1 MFIDNIHMCIYNKN
15 RYRQRRLIEMRC
27 LYFLYCRDEGGMT
40 YVWNMKEIMEAN
52 YKEYMMR
59 KKIAKGNTFAIA
71 NKKMNILI
79 QYGNKVS
86 NRKKLNL
93 SCISKFK

>member
-40 YVWNMKEIMEAN
+40 YVCMEYERN
-52 YKEYMMR
+52 Y
-59 KKIAKGNTFAIA
+59 G
-71 NKKMNILI
+71 
-79 QYGNKVS
+79 S
-86 NRKKLNL
+86 
-93 SCISKFK
+93 

>member
-1 MFIDNIHMCIYNKN
+1 M
-15 RYRQRRLIEMRC
+15 
-27 LYFLYCRDEGGMT
+27 

-71 NKKMNILI
+71 NKKNEYTNSVWK
-79 QYGNKVS
+79 QGVK
-86 NRKKLNL
+86 
-93 SCISKFK
+93 

>member
-1 MFIDNIHMCIYNKN
+1 M
-15 RYRQRRLIEMRC
+15 
-27 LYFLYCRDEGGMT
+27 

-71 NKKMNILI
+71 NKKMNILL

-86 NRKKLNL
+86 NRKN
-93 SCISKFK
+93 